1 MDLMNTAAR
10 KILFISTSVTLL
22 TMAIIYYS
30 FFIARDI
37 AERYTPLIDATMEIK
52 LEATMAHL
60 WFEEIMSGD
69 QTVNIENI
77 WANLDQSEWYA
88 QAMLDGGTNN
98 EGTFLALNNPD
109 LRSQIEDTIDGIH
122 NFRQIAKKRWASQ
135 SVSGVGSRIEQ
146 QFDQAFLKFNHSADS
161 VESALQKAIA
171 EDLQAF
177 KFIQGLLLVL
187 VLILGVVIASLLLRY
202 NAKRLKTINVLKL
215 SDENVSTSQKQL
227 LNVINGA
234 KLGYW
239 DWCYK
244 TGEHV
249 VNDEWLAILGL
260 ARQNITN
267 HISDWAELI
276 HPDDEDLMK
285 KTVHAHILSGKN
297 YVAEFRMKHADGRW
311 VWIQGSG
318 SVIEYEEGTHE
329 PLRLCGTHQD
339 ITERKHAELREKSR
353 THVLELLTSGDQLP
367 VILEAVVQ
375 GVEQECPEML
385 CSILL
390 LDDEGK
396 HLLSGAAPS
405 LPEFFSTAINGI
417 EIGPGVGCCGTAAY
431 TNERVIVED
440 IQNDSAWASF
450 KELTSKAKLR
460 ACWSEPI
467 RSTQGKVL
475 GTFSIYH
482 HEINTPTKANITM
495 IEQAASLASIAIEK
509 IQANVDLKAS
519 DEQMQLVLA
528 GANLG
533 FWDWN
538 IVTGKV
544 YRNERWATMLGYS
557 HNELEHTTNQWAD
570 FVHHEDREKAWQSIN
585 DVLEGRSNS
594 HSLEYRMLTKEG
606 GFRWVHDQ
614 ANVMQ
619 RHSDGKPLRM
629 SGIHSDITNRKIAE
643 EKIKLAASV
652 FSHAGEGI
660 IITDDKAT
668 IIDVNQAFT
677 KITGFSREDAIG
689 SNPQILQSGRQST
702 EFYAEM
708 WQALKNA
715 GYWSGEVWNRR
726 KNGEVYAVMQT
737 ISAVRDVN
745 GMTTHYV
752 SLGNDI
758 TLMKEHQYQLE
769 HIAHYDILTN
779 LPNRVLLAD
788 RLSQAM
794 LQCSRYKQSLAVV
807 FLDLDG
813 FKHVNDTY
821 GHDVGDELLIALS
834 VRMKAALRENDSL
847 ARIGGDEFVAVLADL
862 TTVEDCEPVLER
874 LLLAA
879 SERVVIDGV
888 VLNISASIGVT
899 LYPQDNGDADLLMRH
914 ADQAMYVAKESGKNR
929 YHFFDTAQ
937 DDAVKVQR
945 ESLEAIRNA
954 LDNRQFVL
962 HYQPKV
968 NMKSGT
974 VTGVE
979 ALIRWQ
985 HPERGL
991 INPLEFLPLIENN
1004 PMSIELGEWV
1014 IDTVLTQISDWQK
1027 MGPNLSVSISVN
1039 IAAVQLQQADFI
1051 DKLKTLLDAHPDVEP
1066 SYLELEVLETSALE
1080 DVHHIS
1086 TIMNACMALGVGF
1099 ALDDFGTGYSSLTYL
1114 RRLPVSL
1121 IKIDQSFV
1129 LDMLSD
1135 ADDLAIVEGVITLAK
1150 LFKRKVIAEGVETIE
1165 HGTALLQLGC
1175 ELAQGHGIARPMPA
1189 RDIPSWIINW
1199 KPDDNWKS

>member
-1 MDLMNTAAR
+1 MTTDSR
-10 KILFISTSVTLL
+10 KILFISISVTLF

-30 FFIARDI
+30 FLIGRDI
-37 AERYTPLIDATMEIK
+37 AERYTPLVDATMEIK
-52 LEATMAHL
+52 LEATTAHL

-69 QTVNIENI
+69 ETIDIQDI
-77 WANLDQSEWYA
+77 WDNLDQSEWYA
-88 QAMLDGGTNN
+88 QAMLDGGTNE
-98 EGTFLALNNPD
+98 EGTFLALNDPS
-109 LRSQIEDTIDGIH
+109 LRNQIEETINGIH
-122 NFRQIAKKRWASQ
+122 HFRQMAKNRWASQ
-135 SVSGVGSRIEQ
+135 SISGIGSDIEQ
-146 QFDQAFLKFNHSADS
+146 QFDLAFLKFNLSADS
-161 VESALQKAIA
+161 VESALQKARA

-177 KFIQGLLLVL
+177 KFTQLLLITL
-187 VLILGVVIASLLLRY
+187 ILILGTIIGGLSLRY
-202 NAKRLKTINVLKL
+202 NTRRIKNIDVLRL
-215 SDENVSTSQKQL
+215 SDENVNTSQKQL

-239 DWCYK
+239 DWCYQ

-249 VNDEWLAILGL
+249 VNDEWLSILGL
-260 ARQNITN
+260 SRQDITN
-267 HISDWAELI
+267 HISDWDGLI
-276 HPDDEDLMK
+276 HPNDDEFMK
-285 KTVHAHILSGKN
+285 KTVQTHIQSGKN
-297 YVAEFRMKHADGRW
+297 YVVEFRMKHTDGRW

-318 SVIEYEEGTHE
+318 SVIEYDEKTRE

-339 ITERKHAELREKSR
+339 ITKRKLAELREKSR
-353 THVLELLTSGDQLP
+353 THVLELLTSGDLLP
-367 VILEAVVQ
+367 VILEAIVR
-375 GVEQECPEML
+375 GVEQENPDML

-396 HLLSGAAPS
+396 HLLIGAAPS
-405 LPEFFSTAINGI
+405 LPDFYNAAIDGI
-417 EIGPGVGCCGTAAY
+417 EIGVGVGSCGTAAF

-440 IQNDSAWASF
+440 IPNHPYWAPY
-450 KELTSKAKLR
+450 KALASKAGLE

-475 GTFSIYH
+475 GTFAIYH
-482 HEINTPTKANITM
+482 HEVNQPTKANVTL
-495 IEQAASLASIAIEK
+495 IEQVASLASIAIEK
-509 IQANVDLKAS
+509 IQANLALKAS

-528 GANLG
+528 GADLG

-544 YRNERWATMLGYS
+544 DRNERWATMLGYT
-557 HNELEHTTNQWAD
+557 HKELKHTTNQWAD
-570 FVHHEDREKAWQSIN
+570 FVHYEDREKAWQSIS
-585 DVLEGRSNS
+585 DVLEGRSKS

-606 GFRWVHDQ
+606 GYRWVHDQ

-619 RHSDGKPLRM
+619 RHSNGKPLRM
-629 SGIHSDITNRKIAE
+629 SGTHSDITNRKLAE

-668 IIDVNQAFT
+668 IIDVNDAFT
-677 KITGFSREDAIG
+677 NITGFSHEEAIG
-689 SNPQILQSGRQST
+689 KNPRILQSGRQSP

-708 WQALKNA
+708 WQALQKE

-737 ISAVRDVN
+737 ISAVRDVH
-745 GMTTHYV
+745 GIATHYV

-758 TLMKEHQYQLE
+758 TQMKEHQNQLE
-769 HIAHYDILTN
+769 HIAHFDILTN

-794 LQCSRYKQSLAVV
+794 LQCSRHEQSLAVV

-821 GHDVGDELLIALS
+821 GHDIGDELLIALS
-834 VRMKAALRENDSL
+834 VRMKEALRENDSL

-879 SERVVIDGV
+879 SEPVTFDGI
-888 VLNISASIGVT
+888 VLSISASIGVT
-899 LYPQDNGDADLLMRH
+899 LYPQDNVGADLLMRH

-929 YHFFDTAQ
+929 YHLFDTAQ

-945 ESLEAIRNA
+945 ESLGAIRSA
-954 LDNRQFVL
+954 LDNHQFVL

-968 NMKSGT
+968 NMRRGT

-991 INPLEFLPLIENN
+991 LNPIEFLPVIENN
-1004 PMSIELGEWV
+1004 PMSIEMGEWV
-1014 IDTVLTQISDWQK
+1014 IDTALTQISQWQK
-1027 MGPNLSVSISVN
+1027 LGLNLQVSVSVN
-1039 IAAVQLQQADFI
+1039 IAAVQLQQPDFADR
-1051 DKLKTLLDAHPDVEP
+1051 LMALLAAHPDVEP
-1066 SYLELEVLETSALE
+1066 HYLELEVLETSALE
-1080 DVHHIS
+1080 DVYNVS
-1086 TIMNACMALGVGF
+1086 TIMNACIALGVNF
-1099 ALDDFGTGYSSLTYL
+1099 SLDDFGTGYSSLTYL
-1114 RRLPVSL
+1114 RRLPANL

-1129 LDMLSD
+1129 RDMLYD
-1135 ADDLAIVEGVITLAK
+1135 EDDLAIVEGVIALAK
-1150 LFKRKVIAEGVETIE
+1150 SFKRDVIAEGVETIE

-1175 ELAQGHGIARPMPA
+1175 ELAQGYGIARPMPA
-1189 RDIPSWIINW
+1189 SDIPAWISHW
-1199 KPDDNWKS
+1199 KPDVNWQT